1 MQNAPSHACPPQR
14 CSDDISRHIALEPL
28 QTLATQLAQAP
39 AAAGT
44 HGAPAAAAGASSNP
58 HVSAA
63 PTTVL
68 RLANM
73 ATREELSDP
82 TEYEDIISDIAGA
95 PALPHPLPALPRFST
110 GGPDH
115 PRC

>member
-1 MQNAPSHACPPQR
+1 MS
-14 CSDDISRHIALEPL
+14 
-28 QTLATQLAQAP
+28 AT
-39 AAAGT
+39 
-44 HGAPAAAAGASSNP
+44 
-58 HVSAA
+58 

-95 PALPHPLPALPRFST
+95 LTLPAPPQRTSPARPSLVVHLRP
-110 GGPDH
+110 GPSKFL
-115 PRC
+115 